1 MQRFQFLKLAA
12 AAVIAVPLLLSGC
25 GDKKSTELKVGATDG
40 PHAANVQKAAEVAKQ
55 QGLNVKVV
63 EFTDYISPNKS
74 LEEGSLDIAIYQH
87 EPFLNNFNKQQE
99 THLKNIGVAVVQPMG
114 FYSKNIH
121 SLKDIP
127 DGATFAIPND
137 PSNEGRGLQ
146 LIEKAGLIKLQP
158 GKDGSAITV
167 ADIIDNPKHLKFKEL
182 EAAQLPRSLSDVDIA
197 TIPMNYVISAGL
209 SPEKDGF
216 YYESKEAPYALIIIA
231 ARENNANNADVQKF
245 VKAFQSPEV
254 ARFIKEEFKG
264 AVVPAW
270 E

>member
-25 GDKKSTELKVGATDG
+25 GDKKTAELKVGATAG
-40 PHAANVQKAAEVAKQ
+40 PHAANVQKAAEVAKK
-55 QGLNVKVV
+55 QGLNVKVI

-74 LEEGSLDIAIYQH
+74 LEEGSLDIVIYQH
-87 EPFLNNFNKQQE
+87 EPFLNNFNKQQG

-146 LIEKAGLIKLQP
+146 LI
-158 GKDGSAITV
+158 

-254 ARFIKEEFKG
+254 AKFIKEEFKG

>member
-1 MQRFQFLKLAA
+1 
-12 AAVIAVPLLLSGC
+12 
-25 GDKKSTELKVGATDG
+25 
-40 PHAANVQKAAEVAKQ
+40 
-55 QGLNVKVV
+55 
-63 EFTDYISPNKS
+63 
-74 LEEGSLDIAIYQH
+74 
-87 EPFLNNFNKQQE
+87 
-99 THLKNIGVAVVQPMG
+99 MG

-197 TIPMNYVISAGL
+197 TIPMNYVISA
-209 SPEKDGF
+209 
-216 YYESKEAPYALIIIA
+216 
-231 ARENNANNADVQKF
+231 
-245 VKAFQSPEV
+245 
-254 ARFIKEEFKG
+254 
-264 AVVPAW
+264 
-270 E
+270 

>member
-1 MQRFQFLKLAA
+1 
-12 AAVIAVPLLLSGC
+12 
-25 GDKKSTELKVGATDG
+25 
-40 PHAANVQKAAEVAKQ
+40 
-55 QGLNVKVV
+55 
-63 EFTDYISPNKS
+63 
-74 LEEGSLDIAIYQH
+74 
-87 EPFLNNFNKQQE
+87 
-99 THLKNIGVAVVQPMG
+99 MG

-121 SLKDIP
+121 SRKDIP

-254 ARFIKEEFKG
+254 AKFIKEEFKG

>member
-1 MQRFQFLKLAA
+1 M
-12 AAVIAVPLLLSGC
+12 
-25 GDKKSTELKVGATDG
+25 
-40 PHAANVQKAAEVAKQ
+40 
-55 QGLNVKVV
+55 
-63 EFTDYISPNKS
+63 
-74 LEEGSLDIAIYQH
+74 EEGSLDIVILSARAVPQQFQQAAGYTPQKYRCSCCSADG
-87 EPFLNNFNKQQE
+87 FLF
-99 THLKNIGVAVVQPMG
+99 
-114 FYSKNIH
+114 KNIH

-254 ARFIKEEFKG
+254 AKFIKEEFKG

>member
-1 MQRFQFLKLAA
+1 MQRFQFLKLAV

-25 GDKKSTELKVGATDG
+25 GDKKTAELKVGATAG
-40 PHAANVQKAAEVAKQ
+40 PHAANVQKAAEVAKK
-55 QGLNVKVV
+55 QGLNVKVI

-74 LEEGSLDIAIYQH
+74 LEEGSLDIVIYQH
-87 EPFLNNFNKQQE
+87 EPFLNNFNKQQG

-209 SPEKDGF
+209 SPER
-216 YYESKEAPYALIIIA
+216 LLLRI
-231 ARENNANNADVQKF
+231 
-245 VKAFQSPEV
+245 
-254 ARFIKEEFKG
+254 
-264 AVVPAW
+264 
-270 E
+270 

>member
-1 MQRFQFLKLAA
+1 MA
-12 AAVIAVPLLLSGC
+12 
-25 GDKKSTELKVGATDG
+25 KK
-40 PHAANVQKAAEVAKQ
+40 
-55 QGLNVKVV
+55 QGLNVKVI

-74 LEEGSLDIAIYQH
+74 LEEGSLDVAIYQH
-87 EPFLNNFNKQQE
+87 EPFLNNFNKQQG

-114 FYSKNIH
+114 FYSKNFH

-137 PSNEGRGLQ
+137 TSNEGRGLQ

-254 ARFIKEEFKG
+254 AKFIKEEFKG

>member
-25 GDKKSTELKVGATDG
+25 GDKKTAELRVGATAG
-40 PHAANVQKAAEVAKQ
+40 PHAANVQKAAEVAKK
-55 QGLNVKVV
+55 QGLNVKVI

-74 LEEGSLDIAIYQH
+74 LEEGSLDIVIYQH
-87 EPFLNNFNKQQE
+87 EPFLNNFNKQQG

-158 GKDGSAITV
+158 GKDG
-167 ADIIDNPKHLKFKEL
+167 
-182 EAAQLPRSLSDVDIA
+182 
-197 TIPMNYVISAGL
+197 
-209 SPEKDGF
+209 F

-254 ARFIKEEFKG
+254 AKFIKEEFKG

>member
-25 GDKKSTELKVGATDG
+25 GDKKTSELKVGATAG
-40 PHAANVQKAAEVAKQ
+40 PHAANVQKAAEVAKK
-55 QGLNVKVV
+55 QGLNVKVI

-87 EPFLNNFNKQQE
+87 EPFLNNFNKQQG

-167 ADIIDNPKHLKFKEL
+167 ADLIVPERYNELKADL
-182 EAAQLPRSLSDVDIA
+182 EKRLGVDI
-197 TIPMNYVISAGL
+197 V
-209 SPEKDGF
+209 
-216 YYESKEAPYALIIIA
+216 
-231 ARENNANNADVQKF
+231 RV
-245 VKAFQSPEV
+245 EV
-254 ARFIKEEFKG
+254 G
-264 AVVPAW
+264 AVDFLTDMTMLRVYYKDPGGAIKPVDRMIKLPKD
-270 E
+270 EV